1 MFKELKKSLIAC
13 ENTSDHTKRL
23 NIDSGAAEGK
33 VIKDEMIVRAKSE
46 KIEAIRQEIA
56 SMEENDAHT
65 SMENEIQ
72 KQPLNSVKSTSVF

>member
-1 MFKELKKSLIAC
+1 
-13 ENTSDHTKRL
+13 
-23 NIDSGAAEGK
+23 
-33 VIKDEMIVRAKSE
+33 MIVRAKSE